1 MMPWPPRGD
10 EPIEWGDDPVEP
22 PPPPSAGRS
31 LRLGVS
37 AVYDYIGSSLVASL
51 VAFVLFYIA
60 LALLFNGLFQLAT
73 PRRGPGLALMAV
85 VLLVAPS
92 VLGPF
97 AAGLFTLTRAMFRR
111 DDPHVLDIW
120 RGARRLAR
128 PALALG
134 YTQMVVTT
142 VLVSDVVFL
151 LSRSGAAPKVIG
163 VLVAYVTL
171 LWTMMLV
178 YQWPL
183 LVDRGAPLMTTLRN
197 SLVLSLASPFYS
209 LVFALLTLALLIG
222 PNQTFFG
229 FRAGPAVLIPV
240 ALVWG
245 ALVPSLHTAAA
256 LEILRKYDGP
266 PDDEAEG
273 SAP

>member
-1 MMPWPPRGD
+1 MMPWPPRRD
-10 EPIEWGDDPVEP
+10 EPIDWGDAPIEP
-22 PPPPSAGRS
+22 PPAPSAGRS
-31 LRLGVS
+31 LRLGAS

-73 PRRGPGLALMAV
+73 PRRGAGLVVMAT
-85 VLLVAPS
+85 VLLVAPL

-97 AAGLFTLTRAMFRR
+97 TAGLFTLTRAMFRR
-111 DDPHVLDIW
+111 DDPHVLDMW

-128 PALALG
+128 PALALA
-134 YTQMVVTT
+134 YTQTVVTT
-142 VLVSDVVFL
+142 ILVSDVVFL
-151 LSRSGAAPKVIG
+151 LSRSGVAPKVIG

-183 LVDRGAPLMTTLRN
+183 LVERGTPLMTTLRN
-197 SLVLSLASPFYS
+197 SLVLSLANPFYS
-209 LVFALLTLALLIG
+209 LLFALLTLVLLVG
-222 PNQTFFG
+222 PILTFFG

-240 ALVWG
+240 ALIWG
-245 ALVPSLHTAAA
+245 TLVPSLHTAAT
-256 LEILRKYDGP
+256 LEILRKYESP
-266 PDDEAEG
+266 PDGTTDG
-273 SAP
+273 TAP